1 MSPERRCVL
10 VLGMHRSGT
19 SALARVLSMLGV
31 GLPENLVEA
40 AASNPAGFWEPE
52 TIVRLNQA
60 ILGAA
65 GSSWDDWQAFDPDWH
80 SSPAAAEFRARALEA
95 LNAEF
100 GNASLFVLKDPRICR
115 LAPFWLDVF
124 GRVGVRPLIVLP
136 LRNPLEVAASLEKRD
151 NLAPEF
157 GCLLWL
163 RHVLEAE
170 SASRG
175 LPRFH
180 CSYDELLTGWPQLVA
195 RAADVLKLSC
205 PEPDESA
212 RPEIDAFLSGEL
224 RHHREEPRRV
234 IEDKSLSGWLR
245 DTFAIFDR
253 WAAEGENPEDFVT
266 LDRIR
271 AAFDEA
277 APAFAFVKRTASATA
292 RERKIAQL
300 EEEQAQRKAA
310 LKKARDNAAREKAE
324 RERLQARLKERNGE
338 VANLI
343 RLTREKEAAARSRG
357 IAEAL
362 LDAPAL
368 SLLPPVLRTWRQ
380 MARIRRAGI
389 FDADWY
395 KSKYSDVG
403 ASGMD
408 PLRHYVRYGFAEGR
422 APNAG
427 VGEHGIGGGRKRRR
441 RSFLPTPLRVLGGM
455 ISMKRPGRF
464 DAKWYITA
472 NPDVAASGMNP
483 LRHYVQYGAREGRS
497 PKSSPDFEAL
507 SGMLGML
514 PSDTQNLLNERRR
527 SIRERFET
535 GVLGEMVAKAAA
547 FEPLISH
554 AQQNTLAVNL
564 PPFYA
569 NPAVPQIVAMHRL
582 HEAAQFRRARAA
594 IVLPRGDR
602 PQAVAAARRLANA
615 LAGIYGPEE
624 LVVLCTDAA
633 DRDTLNGL
641 PAGCRQIGFASVV
654 NGLPSGTRERV
665 FVEFLRS
672 LRADMAF
679 NLESRLFWNSMRTY
693 GKALASSI
701 RLYGCLFHNEQDA
714 QGLWR
719 GFALERFYRTF
730 DILAGVVAED
740 DALIDELV
748 SRYSVPP
755 GQVHKISTLEN
766 TISAIS
772 KSMND
777 NVGR

>member
-19 SALARVLSMLGV
+19 SALARVLSILGV

-65 GSSWDDWQAFDPDWH
+65 GSSWDDWQAFDPDWY
-80 SSPAAAEFRARALEA
+80 SSPAASEFRMRALEA

-100 GNASLFVLKDPRICR
+100 GNAPLFVLKDPRICR

-124 GRVGVRPLIVLP
+124 GRAGVKPLIVLP

-157 GCLLWL
+157 GCLVWL

-170 SASRG
+170 AASRG

-212 RPEIDAFLSGEL
+212 RPEIDAFLNGEL

-234 IEDKSLSGWLR
+234 IEDKALSGWLR

-253 WAAEGENPEDFVT
+253 WAAEGENPEDFAT

-300 EEEQAQRKAA
+300 EEQAQRKAA

-357 IAEAL
+357 IADAL
-362 LDAPAL
+362 LDAREL

-395 KSKYSDVG
+395 KNKYSDVG

-422 APNAG
+422 APNAAADENAVG
-427 VGEHGIGGGRKRRR
+427 VMAQRRR
-441 RSFLPTPLRVLGGM
+441 RSFFPAFLGIFGTL
-455 ISMKRPGRF
+455 IAMKRPGRF
-464 DAKWYITA
+464 DAEWYVAA
-472 NPDVAASGMNP
+472 NPDVVASGMSP
-483 LRHYVQYGAREGRS
+483 LLHYVRFGAREGRS
-497 PKSSPDFEAL
+497 PKPSPEFKAL
-507 SGMLGML
+507 CGMLGMD
-514 PSDTQNLLNERRR
+514 PAATQNLLTERRR
-527 SIRERFET
+527 SIRERFES

-547 FEPLISH
+547 FEPLIAH
-554 AQQNTLAVNL
+554 AQRDTLAVNL

-569 NPAVPQIVAMHRL
+569 DPAVPQIVAMHRL
-582 HEAAQFRRARAA
+582 HEAAKFRRARAV
-594 IVLPRGDR
+594 IVLPDGNR
-602 PQAVAAARRLANA
+602 PKVVAAACRLADA

-624 LVVLCTDAA
+624 VVVLRADAENR
-633 DRDTLNGL
+633 DRLSGL
-641 PAGCRQIGFASVV
+641 PAGCRQINFASVV
-654 NGLPSGTRERV
+654 EGLPSETKERV
-665 FVEFLRS
+665 LVEFLRS
-672 LRADMAF
+672 LRPDMAF
-679 NLESRLFWNSMRTY
+679 NLESLLFWNSMRTY